1 VTADAASRAESGV
14 IPPGT
19 IVATIAIAGL
29 VAGTLDITDAFLFL
43 TSPTFG
49 PFKLAQFIASGVLG
63 PASFAGGWLTAAA
76 GMVFH
81 FTIATSA
88 AAVYVMAALKWRAL
102 AEMPAVWGPLFGLV
116 VFAVMHY
123 GVVPLSAAPKS
134 ATSSSA
140 LANLLFAHVCCVGL
154 PIAFIT
160 NRSFA
165 MADRGGPA

>member
-1 VTADAASRAESGV
+1 VTADAASREKSGV
-14 IPPGT
+14 IPKGT
-19 IVATIAIAGL
+19 VVATIAIAGL

-43 TSPTFG
+43 TGPTFG

-63 PASFAGGWLTAAA
+63 PASFEGGWLSAAA

-88 AAVYVMAALKWRAL
+88 AAVYVMAALKWLAL

-134 ATSSSA
+134 TTSSSA

-165 MADRGGPA
+165 MADPGGPA